1 MMESFR
7 EITQSVAQQCS
18 TSTATAMQVSS
29 AVDKMT
35 KTMGDIASSL
45 TSITSTNST
54 LSTAN
59 LSLHADKER
68 LIAELHKR
76 DMAAFEEKSS
86 IQIAALKD
94 QVGSKRRLAEE
105 YEGDDIQ
112 EGVGSS
118 SSSSSK
124 RYKAV
129 KAGTSKAGTSK
140 AGTSKA
146 VKAGTSKAGTSKTG
160 TSKAARPKAA
170 QASAKE
176 HSSKGTAPQE
186 NSVVLLFNSQHRV
199 AVKPFPGTT
208 ITTRVLGNKQ
218 DEVAKEQPRLGDC
231 LLLKGIRLGGRRAG
245 WFPGMP

>member
-76 DMAAFEEKSS
+76 DMAAIEEKNSR
-86 IQIAALKD
+86 QIAALKD

-118 SSSSSK
+118 SSKKHKTVKAGTS
-124 RYKAV
+124 KAV
-129 KAGTSKAGTSK
+129 KAGTS
-140 AGTSKA
+140 
-146 VKAGTSKAGTSKTG
+146 KAGTSKAGTSKTG

-170 QASAKE
+170 QSSAKE

>member
-18 TSTATAMQVSS
+18 TSTATAMKVSS

-76 DMAAFEEKSS
+76 DMAAIEEKNSR
-86 IQIAALKD
+86 QIAALKD

-129 KAGTSKAGTSK
+129 KAGTS
-140 AGTSKA
+140 
-146 VKAGTSKAGTSKTG
+146 KAGTSKAGTSKTG